1 MAKVKHISID
11 TPDEEAL
18 RIIDQ
23 DAAVIIDNVI
33 PDADIDK
40 ILDELD
46 PFIKGNLKGADEFTG
61 FQTTRVGALIA
72 RSHGCRDLAMHTK
85 INALASQFLEPHCD
99 NYQLH
104 FTSLIS
110 IGPGETKQ
118 ILHRDRGLW
127 GGYISRKIET
137 QFAVVWA
144 ATDFT
149 FENGAT
155 QLVPGSHKWDA
166 KREPVEDEIA
176 YAEMKKGSVLIYTG
190 SVLHGG
196 GDNISDEVRSGIFI
210 HYAPGWIRQQE
221 NQYLSCP
228 PEIAKE
234 LTPELRSLIGYS
246 KGGYVMGFYSDPNH
260 VDGKLESVTPEKI
273 FSDSKDKFTVLASP
287 ENLVKGSTKNKS

>member
-1 MAKVKHISID
+1 MAEVKHISID
-11 TPDEEAL
+11 TRDEEAL
-18 RIIDQ
+18 EIIDN
-23 DAAVIIDNVI
+23 DAAVIIDDVI
-33 PDADIDK
+33 PERK
-40 ILDELD
+40 INTILEELD

-61 FQTTRVGALIA
+61 FQTSRVGALIA

-85 INALASQFLEPHCD
+85 INSLASKFLEPHCD

-104 FTSLIS
+104 FTSLIT

-144 ATDFT
+144 ASDFT
-149 FENGAT
+149 YENGAT

-166 KREPVEDEIA
+166 KREPKKDEIA

-196 GDNISDEVRSGIFI
+196 GDNTTGDLRSGIFI

-234 LTPELRSLIGYS
+234 LSPELRSLIGYS

-260 VDGKLESVTPEKI
+260 LDGKLESVTPEKI
-273 FSDSKDKFTVLASP
+273 FSDEKDKFTVLASP
-287 ENLVKGSTKNKS
+287 ENLVKGSTRKKP

>member
-1 MAKVKHISID
+1 MAKVKHITID

-18 RIIDQ
+18 RIIDE
-23 DAAVIIDNVI
+23 DAAVIIDDVI
-33 PDADIDK
+33 SETEIDK
-40 ILDELD
+40 ILNELD

-85 INALASQFLEPHCD
+85 INSLASQFLEPHCD

-166 KREPVEDEIA
+166 RREALEDEIA

-196 GDNISDEVRSGIFI
+196 GDNISDEIRSGIFI

-228 PEIAKE
+228 PEVAKE

-260 VDGKLESVTPEKI
+260 IDGKLESVTPEKL
-273 FSDSKDKFTVLASP
+273 FSDTKDKFTVLASP

>member
-23 DAAVIIDNVI
+23 DAAVIIDDVI
-33 PDADIDK
+33 PDTEIDK
-40 ILDELD
+40 ILNELD
-46 PFIKGNLKGADEFTG
+46 TFIKGNLKGADEFTG

-137 QFAVVWA
+137 LFAVVWA

-166 KREPVEDEIA
+166 KREPLEDEIA

-287 ENLVKGSTKNKS
+287 ENLVKGSTKKKS

>member
-23 DAAVIIDNVI
+23 DAAVIIDDVI
-33 PDADIDK
+33 PDAEIDK
-40 ILDELD
+40 ILNELD

-155 QLVPGSHKWDA
+155 QLVPGSLKWDA
-166 KREPVEDEIA
+166 KREPLEDEIA

>member
-23 DAAVIIDNVI
+23 DAAVIIDDVI
-33 PDADIDK
+33 PDAEIDK
-40 ILDELD
+40 ILNELD

-72 RSHGCRDLAMHTK
+72 RSYGCRDLAMHTK

-118 ILHRDRGLW
+118 MLHRDRGLW

-166 KREPVEDEIA
+166 KREPLEDEIA

>member
-23 DAAVIIDNVI
+23 DAAVIIDDVI
-33 PDADIDK
+33 PDAEIDN
-40 ILDELD
+40 ILNELD

-72 RSHGCRDLAMHTK
+72 RSHGCRNLAMHTK

-166 KREPVEDEIA
+166 RREPLEDEIA
-176 YAEMKKGSVLIYTG
+176 YAEMKKGSVLVYTG

>member
-23 DAAVIIDNVI
+23 DAAVIIDDVI
-33 PDADIDK
+33 PDAEIDK
-40 ILDELD
+40 ILNELD

-166 KREPVEDEIA
+166 KREPLEDEIA

-228 PEIAKE
+228 PEIAKG

>member
-1 MAKVKHISID
+1 MAKVKHITID

-18 RIIDQ
+18 KIIDE
-23 DAAVIIDNVI
+23 DAAVIIDDVI
-33 PDADIDK
+33 SETEIDK
-40 ILDELD
+40 ILNELD

>member
-18 RIIDQ
+18 KIIDQ
-23 DAAVIIDNVI
+23 DAAVIIDDVI
-33 PDADIDK
+33 ADVEIDK
-40 ILDELD
+40 ILNELN

>member
-1 MAKVKHISID
+1 MAEVKHISID
-11 TPDEEAL
+11 TPNEEAL
-18 RIIDQ
+18 GIIYN
-23 DAAVIIDNVI
+23 DAAVIIDDVV
-33 PDADIDK
+33 PESEIDK

-61 FQTTRVGALIA
+61 FQTSRVGALIA
-72 RSHGCRDLAMHTK
+72 RSQGCRDLALHTK
-85 INALASQFLEPHCD
+85 INSLAAKFLEPHCD

-104 FTSLIS
+104 FTSLIT

-144 ATDFT
+144 ASDFT
-149 FENGAT
+149 YENGAT
-155 QLVPGSHKWDA
+155 QLVPGSHKWHA
-166 KREPVEDEIA
+166 KREAQQNEIA

-196 GDNISDEVRSGIFI
+196 GDNTSKDLRSGIFI

-234 LTPELRSLIGYS
+234 LSSELRSLIGYS
-246 KGGYVMGFYSDPNH
+246 KGGYVMGFYSDPNNL
-260 VDGKLESVTPEKI
+260 DGKLESVTPEKI
-273 FSDSKDKFTVLASP
+273 FSDKKDKFTVLASP
-287 ENLVKGSTKNKS
+287 ANLVKGSTRKKT

>member
-23 DAAVIIDNVI
+23 DAAVIIDDVI
-33 PDADIDK
+33 PSAEIDK
-40 ILDELD
+40 ILNELN

-260 VDGKLESVTPEKI
+260 IDGKLESVTPEKI
-273 FSDSKDKFTVLASP
+273 FSDSKDKFTVLARP
-287 ENLVKGSTKNKS
+287 ENLVKGSTKKKS

>member
-1 MAKVKHISID
+1 MAEVKHISID
-11 TPDEEAL
+11 TSDEEAL
-18 RIIDQ
+18 RIIEE
-23 DAAVIIDNVI
+23 DAAVIVDDVIQETEIDN
-33 PDADIDK
+33 
-40 ILDELD
+40 ILEELD
-46 PFIKGNLKGADEFTG
+46 PFIKGNLKGADDFTG
-61 FQTTRVGALIA
+61 FKTSRVGALIA
-72 RSHGCRDLAMHTK
+72 RSHGCRELAMHNK
-85 INALASQFLEPHCD
+85 INSLASEFLKPYCD

-144 ATDFT
+144 ASDFT
-149 FENGAT
+149 YENGAT

-166 KREPVEDEIA
+166 KRQPLEDEIA

-196 GDNISDEVRSGIFI
+196 GDNTSNDMRSGIFI

-234 LTPELRSLIGYS
+234 LSPELRSLIGYS
-246 KGGYVMGFYSDPNH
+246 KGGYVMGFYTDPEKK
-260 VDGKLESVTPEKI
+260 DGKLESVTPEKI
-273 FSDSKDKFTVLASP
+273 FSNTQDKYSALASP
-287 ENLVKGSTKNKS
+287 ENLVKGSTKKR

>member
-23 DAAVIIDNVI
+23 DAAVIIDDVI
-33 PDADIDK
+33 PDAEIDK
-40 ILDELD
+40 ILNELD

-72 RSHGCRDLAMHTK
+72 RSHGCRNLAMHTK

-166 KREPVEDEIA
+166 KREPLEDEIA

-196 GDNISDEVRSGIFI
+196 GDNISNEVRSGIFI

>member
-1 MAKVKHISID
+1 MAKVKHITIN

-18 RIIDQ
+18 RIIDE
-23 DAAVIIDNVI
+23 DAAVIIDDVI
-33 PDADIDK
+33 SETEIDK
-40 ILDELD
+40 ILNELN

-85 INALASQFLEPHCD
+85 INSLASQFLEPHCD

-166 KREPVEDEIA
+166 RREALEDEIA

-196 GDNISDEVRSGIFI
+196 GDNISDEIRSGIFI

-228 PEIAKE
+228 PEVAKE

-260 VDGKLESVTPEKI
+260 IDGKLESVTPEKL
-273 FSDSKDKFTVLASP
+273 FSDTKDKFTGLASP
-287 ENLVKGSTKNKS
+287 ENLVKESTKKKS

>member
-18 RIIDQ
+18 KIIDQ
-23 DAAVIIDNVI
+23 DAAVIIDDVI
-33 PDADIDK
+33 TDAEIDK
-40 ILDELD
+40 ILNELN

-149 FENGAT
+149 FKNGAT

-166 KREPVEDEIA
+166 KREPLEDEIA
-176 YAEMKKGSVLIYTG
+176 YAEMKKGSALIYTG

>member
-1 MAKVKHISID
+1 MAKVKHITID

-18 RIIDQ
+18 KVIDE
-23 DAAVIIDNVI
+23 DAAVIIDDVI
-33 PDADIDK
+33 SETEIDK
-40 ILDELD
+40 ILNELD

-85 INALASQFLEPHCD
+85 INSLASQFLEPHCD

-166 KREPVEDEIA
+166 RREVLEDEIA

-196 GDNISDEVRSGIFI
+196 GDNISDEIRSGIFI

-228 PEIAKE
+228 PEVAKE

-260 VDGKLESVTPEKI
+260 IDGKLESVTPEKI
-273 FSDSKDKFTVLASP
+273 FSDTKDKFTVLTSP
-287 ENLVKGSTKNKS
+287 ENLVKESTKKKS

>member
-1 MAKVKHISID
+1 MAKVKHITID

-18 RIIDQ
+18 RIIDE
-23 DAAVIIDNVI
+23 DAAVIIDDVI
-33 PDADIDK
+33 SETEIDK
-40 ILDELD
+40 ILNELD

-85 INALASQFLEPHCD
+85 INSLASQFLEPHCD

-149 FENGAT
+149 FENVAT

-166 KREPVEDEIA
+166 RREALEDEIA

-196 GDNISDEVRSGIFI
+196 GDNISDEIRSGIFI

-228 PEIAKE
+228 PEVAKE

-260 VDGKLESVTPEKI
+260 IDGKLESVTPEKL
-273 FSDSKDKFTVLASP
+273 FSDTKDKFTVLASP
-287 ENLVKGSTKNKS
+287 ENLVKESTKKKS

>member
-23 DAAVIIDNVI
+23 DAAVIIDDVI
-33 PDADIDK
+33 PDAEIAK
-40 ILDELD
+40 ILNELD

-149 FENGAT
+149 FKNGAT

-166 KREPVEDEIA
+166 KREPLEDEIA

>member
-18 RIIDQ
+18 KIIDQ
-23 DAAVIIDNVI
+23 DAAVIIDDVI
-33 PDADIDK
+33 ADAEIDK
-40 ILDELD
+40 ILNELN

-166 KREPVEDEIA
+166 KREPLEDEIA

>member
-18 RIIDQ
+18 KIIDQ
-23 DAAVIIDNVI
+23 DAAVIIDDVI
-33 PDADIDK
+33 ADAEIDK
-40 ILDELD
+40 ILNELN

-166 KREPVEDEIA
+166 KREPLEDEIA
-176 YAEMKKGSVLIYTG
+176 YAEMKKGSALIYTG

-196 GDNISDEVRSGIFI
+196 GDNISDEIRSGIFI

>member
-23 DAAVIIDNVI
+23 DAAVIIDDVI
-33 PDADIDK
+33 PDAEIDK
-40 ILDELD
+40 ILNELD

-72 RSHGCRDLAMHTK
+72 RSHGCRNLAMHTK

-166 KREPVEDEIA
+166 KREPLEDEIA
-176 YAEMKKGSVLIYTG
+176 YAEMKKGSALIYTG

>member
-1 MAKVKHISID
+1 MAKVKHITIN

-18 RIIDQ
+18 RIIDE
-23 DAAVIIDNVI
+23 DAAVIIDDVI
-33 PDADIDK
+33 SETEIDK
-40 ILDELD
+40 ILNELD

-85 INALASQFLEPHCD
+85 INSLASQFLEPHCD

-166 KREPVEDEIA
+166 KREPLEDEIA

>member
-23 DAAVIIDNVI
+23 DAAVIIDDVI
-33 PDADIDK
+33 PDTEIDK
-40 ILDELD
+40 ILNELD
-46 PFIKGNLKGADEFTG
+46 TFIKGNLKGADEFTG

-166 KREPVEDEIA
+166 KREPLEDEIA

-196 GDNISDEVRSGIFI
+196 GDNISNEVRSGIFI

>member
-1 MAKVKHISID
+1 MAKVKHITID

-18 RIIDQ
+18 KVIDE
-23 DAAVIIDNVI
+23 DAAVIIDDVI
-33 PDADIDK
+33 SETEIDK
-40 ILDELD
+40 ILNELD
-46 PFIKGNLKGADEFTG
+46 PSIKGNLKGADEFTG

-85 INALASQFLEPHCD
+85 INSLASQFLEPHCD

-166 KREPVEDEIA
+166 RREALEDEIA

-196 GDNISDEVRSGIFI
+196 GDNISDEIRSGIFI

-228 PEIAKE
+228 PEVAKE

-260 VDGKLESVTPEKI
+260 IDGKLESVTPEKL
-273 FSDSKDKFTVLASP
+273 FSDTKDKFTVLTSP
-287 ENLVKGSTKNKS
+287 ENLVKESTKKKS

>member
-1 MAKVKHISID
+1 MAKVKHITID

-18 RIIDQ
+18 KVIDE
-23 DAAVIIDNVI
+23 DAAVIIDDVI
-33 PDADIDK
+33 SETEIDK
-40 ILDELD
+40 ILNELN

-85 INALASQFLEPHCD
+85 INSLASQFLEPHCD

-166 KREPVEDEIA
+166 RREALEDEIA

-196 GDNISDEVRSGIFI
+196 GDNISDEIRSGIFI

-228 PEIAKE
+228 PEVAKE

-260 VDGKLESVTPEKI
+260 IDGKLESVTPEKL
-273 FSDSKDKFTVLASP
+273 FSDTKDKFTVLTSP
-287 ENLVKGSTKNKS
+287 ENLVKESTKKKS

>member
-18 RIIDQ
+18 RVIDQ
-23 DAAVIIDNVI
+23 DAAVIIDDVI
-33 PDADIDK
+33 PDAEIDK
-40 ILDELD
+40 ILNELD

-72 RSHGCRDLAMHTK
+72 RSHGCRNLAMHTK

-166 KREPVEDEIA
+166 KREPLEDEIA

-234 LTPELRSLIGYS
+234 LTSELRSLIGYS

>member
-1 MAKVKHISID
+1 M
-11 TPDEEAL
+11 E
-18 RIIDQ
+18 
-23 DAAVIIDNVI
+23 
-33 PDADIDK
+33 
-40 ILDELD
+40 ELD

-61 FQTTRVGALIA
+61 FQTSRVGALIA

-85 INALASQFLEPHCD
+85 INSLASKFLEPHCD

-104 FTSLIS
+104 FTSLIT

-144 ATDFT
+144 ASDFT
-149 FENGAT
+149 YENGAT

-166 KREPVEDEIA
+166 KREPKKDEIA

-196 GDNISDEVRSGIFI
+196 GDNTTGDLRSGIFI

-234 LTPELRSLIGYS
+234 LSPELRSLIGYS

-260 VDGKLESVTPEKI
+260 LDGKLESVTPEKI
-273 FSDSKDKFTVLASP
+273 FSDEKDKFTVLASP
-287 ENLVKGSTKNKS
+287 ENLVKGSTRKKP

>member
-149 FENGAT
+149 FDNGAT
-155 QLVPGSHKWDA
+155 QLVPGSHRWDA
-166 KREPVEDEIA
+166 KREPLEDEIA

-196 GDNISDEVRSGIFI
+196 GDNISEEVRSGIFI

-260 VDGKLESVTPEKI
+260 IDGKLESVTPEKI

-287 ENLVKGSTKNKS
+287 ENLVKGSTRKKP

>member
-23 DAAVIIDNVI
+23 DAAVIIDDVI
-33 PDADIDK
+33 PDAEIDK
-40 ILDELD
+40 ILNELD

-166 KREPVEDEIA
+166 KREPLEDEIA
-176 YAEMKKGSVLIYTG
+176 YAEMKKGSALIYTG

-273 FSDSKDKFTVLASP
+273 FSDNKDKFTVLASP

>member
-23 DAAVIIDNVI
+23 DAAVIIDDVI
-33 PDADIDK
+33 PDAEIDK
-40 ILDELD
+40 ILNELD

-166 KREPVEDEIA
+166 KREPLEDEIA

-246 KGGYVMGFYSDPNH
+246 KGGYVM
-260 VDGKLESVTPEKI
+260 
-273 FSDSKDKFTVLASP
+273 
-287 ENLVKGSTKNKS
+287 

>member
-18 RIIDQ
+18 KIIDE
-23 DAAVIIDNVI
+23 DAAVIIDDVI
-33 PDADIDK
+33 SETEIDK
-40 ILDELD
+40 ILNELD

>member
-18 RIIDQ
+18 KIIDQ
-23 DAAVIIDNVI
+23 DAAVIIDDVI
-33 PDADIDK
+33 ADAEIDK
-40 ILDELD
+40 ILNELN

-85 INALASQFLEPHCD
+85 INALASKFLEPHCD

>member
-23 DAAVIIDNVI
+23 DAAVIIDDVI
-33 PDADIDK
+33 PDAEIDK
-40 ILDELD
+40 ILNELD

-166 KREPVEDEIA
+166 KREPLEGEIA